1 MMSQNIKYTHTNIIA
16 RDWKKLASF
25 YIEVFQCEPIYP
37 ERDLTGQW
45 IDKITNITNVR
56 IRGIHL
62 RLPGYTDGPTLEI
75 FEYEPSNLSNE
86 QPVINCQGL
95 GHLAFHVDSVEAVLK
110 KLLDNGGEQ
119 LGELIVQ
126 KYEGIGTL
134 TVVYARDPE
143 KNIIE
148 IQNWKK

>member
-1 MMSQNIKYTHTNIIA
+1 MSQNIKYTHTNIIA
-16 RDWKKLASF
+16 KDWKSLASF

-37 ERDLTGQW
+37 ERNLTGEW
-45 IDKITNITNVR
+45 IDKITGIENVR
-56 IRGIHL
+56 IRGMHL

-75 FEYEPSNLSNE
+75 FEYEPSNLSTAKT
-86 QPVINCQGL
+86 VINCQGL
-95 GHLAFHVDSVEAVLK
+95 THLAFHVDSVEDVLK

-119 LGELIVQ
+119 LGELIIQ

-143 KNIIE
+143 GNIIE
-148 IQNWKK
+148 IQNWEK